1 MNVEIES
8 LRKING
14 TLPSGGV
21 FGGKGTGINV
31 KDSVVQIV
39 ALRYTEM
46 FNSFVALSEDHDD
59 EQVFSRF
66 VPSVSC
72 ESLWLTLPPYSLLR
86 LRQELDTLLVYQS
99 DKMPDLNK
107 RRAFLSTHY
116 EELLNGLSVRPLSSY
131 LPATTDSCT
140 T

>member
-1 MNVEIES
+1 MIRLNDSIVSSLVTSSVCLPMENHLIGLRMQLWPTFARGMNVEIES

-66 VPSVSC
+66 VPS
-72 ESLWLTLPPYSLLR
+72 
-86 LRQELDTLLVYQS
+86 D
-99 DKMPDLNK
+99 
-107 RRAFLSTHY
+107 
-116 EELLNGLSVRPLSSY
+116 
-131 LPATTDSCT
+131 
-140 T
+140 